1 MSDREGRGGDRRSAW
16 TDPHFWIPICIQAL
30 ISFAA
35 IVTIVANTRS
45 DITSL
50 KETIAELRGQVTMLQ
65 SLVTVTT
72 EQKGDLKALDARVGK
87 LESFESTQTQAYN
100 YNFTTRLAGVE
111 AKVGIQRGSSSKKEG
126 D

>member
-1 MSDREGRGGDRRSAW
+1 MTDREGRGADRRSAW
-16 TDPHFWIPICIQAL
+16 TDPHFWIPIGIQAL

-45 DITSL
+45 DITGL

-72 EQKGDLKALDARVGK
+72 EQKSDLKALDARVGK
-87 LESFESTQTQAYN
+87 LENFESTQTQAYN

-111 AKVGIQRGSSSKKEG
+111 AEVGIQRTSGGKKEG